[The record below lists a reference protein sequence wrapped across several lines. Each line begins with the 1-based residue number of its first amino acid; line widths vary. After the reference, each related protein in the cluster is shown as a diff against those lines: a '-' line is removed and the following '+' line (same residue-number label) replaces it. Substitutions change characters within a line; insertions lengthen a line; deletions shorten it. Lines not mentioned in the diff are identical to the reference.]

1 MRFEVG
7 DRVRIRDWND
17 MATDFFVDDEGDI
30 SFGDDPISPYFIR
43 EMQCLCGETGE
54 VYDVQYNTYGDG
66 IDRVLIE
73 LDDDDND
80 LIDDWEISNLMI
92 EPECALDIEG
102 VADKLSDFLNG
113 E

>member
-17 MATDFFVDDEGDI
+17 MATDFFVDDDGDI
-30 SFGDDPISPYFIR
+30 RFEDDPSSPYFIGDMR
-43 EMQCLCGETGE
+43 YLCGETGK
-54 VYDVQYNTYGDG
+54 VYDVQYNAYGDG
-66 IDRVLIE
+66 IDQVLVE
-73 LDDDDND
+73 LDDDDV
-80 LIDDWEISNLMI
+80 LIDEWEISNLMI
-92 EPECALDIEG
+92 EPECAVDIEL